1 MQQFFYSNHNHC
13 LSIRSPQLSATPC
26 QNSLRLWTVPYVRWA
41 QHLHILKGHI
51 EFWFYA
57 PQNGKTACLMV
68 VKGTYWILEWT
79 FDQRESSIHQQVK
92 LDYVDTGA
100 HIAPHCGVTNAKLR
114 ASIPVSFIIN
124 LLFCW
129 FCHHFSSC
137 SIIRKLQLTW
147 AFPPSQL
154 TMTGKMHKGAYGEW
168 SFKQRVADQILEV
181 PITALSALVFFSFFL
196 PIFVS
201 WSISGL

>member
-57 PQNGKTACLMV
+57 PQNGKTACLIV

-114 ASIPVSFIIN
+114 ASIPVIFINI

-129 FCHHFSSC
+129 ICHHFSSC
-137 SIIRKLQLTW
+137 SIIRELQLTW
-147 AFPPSQL
+147 AFPPSWQWQGKCTKALMGSGLSSRGWQIKYSRWQL
-154 TMTGKMHKGAYGEW
+154 LLCLHLFF
-168 SFKQRVADQILEV
+168 SV
-181 PITALSALVFFSFFL
+181 VFFLFL
-196 PIFVS
+196 Y
-201 WSISGL
+201 LDQ

>member
-1 MQQFFYSNHNHC
+1 MSFNQITPTFCNAMSKFTAALDC
-13 LSIRSPQLSATPC
+13 ALCEVSATFGC
-26 QNSLRLWTVPYVRWA
+26 IERTFWIMITCSTKLQNCML
-41 QHLHILKGHI
+41 
-51 EFWFYA
+51 
-57 PQNGKTACLMV
+57 NGSKRDN
-68 VKGTYWILEWT
+68 WILEWT

-129 FCHHFSSC
+129 ICHHFSSC

-147 AFPPSQL
+147 AFPPSWQWQGKCTKALMGSGLSSRGWRIKYSRWQL
-154 TMTGKMHKGAYGEW
+154 LLCLHL
-168 SFKQRVADQILEV
+168 FLFQ
-181 PITALSALVFFSFFL
+181 FFSSYFCILFN
-196 PIFVS
+196 
-201 WSISGL
+201 

>member
-1 MQQFFYSNHNHC
+1 
-13 LSIRSPQLSATPC
+13 
-26 QNSLRLWTVPYVRWA
+26 
-41 QHLHILKGHI
+41 
-51 EFWFYA
+51 
-57 PQNGKTACLMV
+57 MV
-68 VKGTYWILEWT
+68 VKGTYWILEWS
-79 FDQRESSIHQQVK
+79 FDQKVSSIHQQVK

-129 FCHHFSSC
+129 ICHHFSSC
-137 SIIRKLQLTW
+137 SFIRKLQLTW
-147 AFPPSQL
+147 AFSQL

-181 PITALSALVFFSFFL
+181 PITALSALFFQFFSSYFCILINKWPVNNILFL
-196 PIFVS
+196 CAHLQDIPKKC
-201 WSISGL
+201 